1 MATESGTTQDQSDM
15 QQLGIEQK
23 LNRNFSIYTLLG
35 FALLIGNNW
44 VYALI
49 GNGVS
54 LQNGGPAGGIW
65 MLCVVLCGM
74 LAVTLCIAEQTSMHP
89 SSGGPY
95 VWVGIHLPGRWGK
108 CISYVVGW
116 LTFLGWQAGMAGTC
130 FLTGEQIRGLIALI
144 SSSYKPAPMHSTLLC
159 ISVATFA
166 IIWNTLLAKYLP
178 YGEGLMIIPYMMV
191 FVAFL
196 SVLIV
201 MGPKSDATE
210 IFLEFKDPSG
220 WGNTAVATMVG
231 MIAPIL
237 TMGSGDATTHLAE
250 EVKNASQSNPKATII
265 GFLTNSLGAL
275 SMSIVLFL
283 RQGND
288 YAALIGTPYGQPWI
302 QTLVDA
308 TGSEPIAA
316 AMLGLVCV
324 LLLVTRG
331 LDLYFSC
338 RVPH

>member
-1 MATESGTTQDQSDM
+1 M
-15 QQLGIEQK
+15 
-23 LNRNFSIYTLLG
+23 
-35 FALLIGNNW
+35 
-44 VYALI
+44 
-49 GNGVS
+49 
-54 LQNGGPAGGIW
+54 
-65 MLCVVLCGM
+65 
-74 LAVTLCIAEQTSMHP
+74 
-89 SSGGPY
+89 
-95 VWVGIHLPGRWGK
+95 
-108 CISYVVGW
+108 
-116 LTFLGWQAGMAGTC
+116 
-130 FLTGEQIRGLIALI
+130 I

-178 YGEGLMIIPYMMV
+178 YGEGLMIIPYMMG

-324 LLLVTRG
+324 LLLAGCVNQTTTTSRQTFAFARDRG
-331 LDLYFSC
+331 LPFS
-338 RVPH
+338 RVLSYVRPNQYSEIVFANRFIRSRTGSLCMRSSPAGSSQHS